1 MGKTMKLIFCT
12 LVALLTASPLYAA
25 NLTPITAGQLP
36 GTRPDSGYHLAASKN
51 DYPDSTA
58 RTAASH
64 HKHKPPKRAEPRPDP
79 ELGIHGFFGAGPV
92 GGFVGSQGQAGYN
105 W

>member
-1 MGKTMKLIFCT
+1 MGKTMKLIFCA
-12 LVALLTASPLYAA
+12 LVALLMASPLYAA
-25 NLTPITAGQLP
+25 NLTPIVAGQLP
-36 GTRPDSGYHLAASKN
+36 GIRPESGYQLAASKN
-51 DYPDSTA
+51 DYPEGTS

-64 HKHKPPKRAEPRPDP
+64 QKHKPPKRAEPRPDP

-92 GGFVGSQGQAGYN
+92 GGFVGSQGQAGYG

>member
-1 MGKTMKLIFCT
+1 MGKIMKLIFCT
-12 LVALLTASPLYAA
+12 LVTLLTASPLYAA

-36 GTRPDSGYHLAASKN
+36 GMRPESGYHLAASKN
-51 DYPDSTA
+51 DYPDSA
-58 RTAASH
+58 PRTAASH
-64 HKHKPPKRAEPRPDP
+64 HKHKPLKRAEPRPDP
-79 ELGIHGFFGAGPV
+79 ELGIHGFFGGGAV

>member
-1 MGKTMKLIFCT
+1 MGKTMKLIFCV
-12 LVALLTASPLYAA
+12 LVALLMASSIHAA

-36 GTRPDSGYHLAASKN
+36 GTRPESGYRLAASKN

-79 ELGIHGFFGAGPV
+79 ELGIHGFFGAGAA